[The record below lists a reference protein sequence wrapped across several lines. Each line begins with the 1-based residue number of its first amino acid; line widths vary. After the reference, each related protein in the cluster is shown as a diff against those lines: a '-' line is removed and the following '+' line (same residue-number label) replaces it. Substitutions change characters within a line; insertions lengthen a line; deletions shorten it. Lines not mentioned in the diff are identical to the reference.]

1 MVLCLGLTACSGSND
16 IIGADWRTWGITR
29 DGGTITCGGEEIS
42 VLVCVNKMNATLYY
56 DTEDQTPFGWVDYP
70 ITFGDDVWDLFK
82 GIDFSDLNGD
92 GDSDGPCG
100 SMAIS
105 HWCGTGTRG
114 VFEYQPD
121 KPPPATEGAQ
131 MRSIMSCWS
140 GFTPWRP
147 TRAVTWTMWR
157 TESMVSWRQPRVWG
171 MMP

>member
-1 MVLCLGLTACSGSND
+1 MMNPLKKYFALLLAMVLCLGLTACSGSND

-92 GDSDGPCG
+92 GDSD
-100 SMAIS
+100 
-105 HWCGTGTRG
+105 
-114 VFEYQPD
+114 V
-121 KPPPATEGAQ
+121 
-131 MRSIMSCWS
+131 
-140 GFTPWRP
+140 
-147 TRAVTWTMWR
+147 TMWFDGDI
-157 TESMVSWRQPRVWG
+157 TLVWQLG
-171 MMP
+171 RGEQII